1 MKNKSLLVL
10 IILSLSSFLTSCGKN
25 GSGSSSR
32 QEQQEGETPAVAAAQ
47 DGSNIQGSY
56 LAPFT
61 TLNPQVVGT
70 IPGAAHIKRE
80 DSLINM
86 FVRVF
91 AGSPSIAHFQ
101 NVHMGNRCPTMSD
114 DTNGDGFIDYQEAIA
129 VVGPVIVPLDWDIS
143 SQAAGGRS
151 WPKAFENGSYD
162 YLKIASFNRFWS
174 DLKDEDSN
182 KSDNIVKLAPE
193 EGLDFNGKVVLIQG
207 VGEDKTLPETV
218 AGNGR
223 YRNFQTLPIACGVF
237 NATTEEPGE
246 DYKEGIPG
254 SIAPVV
260 EGQDQPAPE
269 GADEI
274 QGSGTVIQGPSNDA
288 GSNDSGSAGNTEN
301 TPTTPTTPST
311 PSDSDT
317 DNDDDDNEEDG
328 WRWPWEW

>member
-10 IILSLSSFLTSCGKN
+10 IVLSLSSFLASCGKN
-25 GSGSSSR
+25 GGGSSSP
-32 QEQQEGETPAVAAAQ
+32 QEQQENTTPAARAAI

-61 TLNPQVVGT
+61 TINPQVVGT

-80 DSLINM
+80 DSLINV

-129 VVGPVIVPLDWDIS
+129 VVGPVIIPLDWDIS

-162 YLKIASFNRFWS
+162 YLKIASFNRFWN

-182 KSDNIVKLAPE
+182 KTDNIAKLAPE
-193 EGLDFNGKVVLIQG
+193 EGLDIAGKVVLIQG
-207 VGEDKTLPETV
+207 VGEHKTLPETV

-223 YRNFQTLPIACGVF
+223 YRNIQTLPIACGVF
-237 NATTEEPGE
+237 NPTTEEPGVE
-246 DYKEGIPG
+246 YQEGIPG
-254 SIAPVV
+254 PIAPVN
-260 EGQDQPAPE
+260 EGQDMPAPE

-274 QGSGTVIQGPSNDA
+274 AGTGTVIQGPSNDA
-288 GSNDSGSAGNTEN
+288 GSNDSNSGGNTE
-301 TPTTPTTPST
+301 TPTTTP
-311 PSDSDT
+311 DT
-317 DNDDDDNEEDG
+317 DDDNEDENEEGG